1 MPTSNARNSAMLK
14 EAATFADHLKHCEKD
29 IRTLKNASEGT
40 ATPLSLCV
48 RQKLESCVRPGCQDN
63 IFCLGTKP
71 KDGPKMPQRK
81 A

>member
-40 ATPLSLCV
+40 ATPSRCV
-48 RQKLESCVRPGCQDN
+48 KCKKESCVRPGYQD
-63 IFCLGTKP
+63 ILCCSGTTP
-71 KDGPKMPQRK
+71 KDGPKMPERK